1 LKARPNF
8 QFRGLVLNFGAYDL
22 SGFLPQ
28 VHHFDKPLVLDRD
41 IMEKFIEAFVPNTT
55 FTERQDPSISPFYAN
70 MAELAASSPHKTL
83 PPALF
88 TCGTADPLLDD
99 TVMMSTKWMMAGA
112 ETVVKIYP
120 GAPHGFIVFPPD
132 VLEAAKQG
140 LADVKM
146 FLEEKAG

>member
-1 LKARPNF
+1 
-8 QFRGLVLNFGAYDL
+8 
-22 SGFLPQ
+22 
-28 VHHFDKPLVLDRD
+28 
-41 IMEKFIEAFVPNTT
+41 
-55 FTERQDPSISPFYAN
+55 
-70 MAELAASSPHKTL
+70 L

-112 ETVVKIYP
+112 EAVVKIYP

-140 LADVKM
+140 LADVKT